1 MQSQAKDRNR
11 VELSDSV
18 IDVAVKVA
26 EGNPGAIK
34 VCTLLL
40 KDTKGIDPMAAF
52 GGLGMLLAF
61 DDRGIYGSRIWVLY
75 KDVCGESIPNL
86 VALFR
91 GHQLG
96 QIRDSEL
103 FDTGRDFAALAK
115 AIKSQI
121 GTFNHPLAA

>member
-11 VELSDSV
+11 IELADSIMDAV
-18 IDVAVKVA
+18 IKVA
-26 EGNPGAIK
+26 EGNPGALT
-34 VCTLLL
+34 VCMMLLD
-40 KDTKGIDPMAAF
+40 DTKAIDPMAAF
-52 GGLGMLLAF
+52 GGLGMLLDF
-61 DDRGIYGSRIWVLY
+61 DARGIYGSRIWVLY

-115 AIKSQI
+115 AIKAEI